1 MDGLILCFV
10 LSQSQYVNIEL
21 WDYYEEGDDAVFQLA
36 SSLHAICSRKS
47 FLWVMPL
54 FLEK

>member
-21 WDYYEEGDDAVFQLA
+21 WDYYEEGDDAVSQLA
-36 SSLHAICSRKS
+36 SSLHEICSR
-47 FLWVMPL
+47 
-54 FLEK
+54 